1 MSGAWGINWAGP
13 LGTSP
18 ERGGGGP
25 CGARAMMGDVAEA
38 VLCRLGGKAKEC
50 GLQTEMWGD
59 WKRQPASGDGVVLGR
74 ETEQWFSLCGPQTTS
89 ISVAWGRARNA
100 DSQIRPPISPARLC
114 RWVCLFQ
121 QDFLVI
127 PMLPRFE
134 NC

>member
-1 MSGAWGINWAGP
+1 MGNQLGWSTGDLPGAWWGW
-13 LGTSP
+13 S
-18 ERGGGGP
+18 
-25 CGARAMMGDVAEA
+25 MGCQGHDLEDVAEA

-59 WKRQPASGDGVVLGR
+59 WKHQPASGDGVVLGC

-89 ISVAWGRARNA
+89 IGIAWGRARNA

-114 RWVCLFQ
+114 RSVCLFQ